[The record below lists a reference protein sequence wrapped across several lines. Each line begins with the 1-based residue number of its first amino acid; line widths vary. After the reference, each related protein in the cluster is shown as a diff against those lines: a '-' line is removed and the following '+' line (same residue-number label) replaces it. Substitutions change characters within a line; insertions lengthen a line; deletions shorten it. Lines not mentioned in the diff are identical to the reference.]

1 MTPKRFQRLLWLSL
15 AVPTALILIM
25 ASIVFFEVG
34 QLRMA
39 LDWVDHTDAVIA
51 ETRATQR
58 RIIDVES
65 GLRGYLLVG
74 RPEFLASAKHI
85 DGIDTQF
92 ARVEEM
98 VADNP
103 SQRQRLVDIY
113 AKYLKFQ
120 DYAKEMVRL
129 RDAKGDYAD
138 VQRNLEGKRLM
149 DDIRADFVTTLNVE
163 QQLRDT
169 RLKKATA
176 IDDEFKLSL
185 AGLSLALATTL
196 VLFSRFQLRN
206 LARQY
211 DSALRTTREREAQER
226 ERKQWFVT
234 LLRSVGDAVIAT
246 DAQGRITF
254 MNPSAEAATGWS
266 EEEARSQ
273 PLYNVFRIV
282 NESTRETVEN
292 PVDKIRRLNMVVGLA
307 NHTVLIRKD
316 GVELNID
323 DSGAPIRDDLGNMVG
338 IILVFRDIT
347 AQHQMERTLRTSE
360 KLALAGRITASVA
373 HEIHNPLDTVGN
385 LLHLIRLQD
394 GNQRTSEYAELAHQ
408 ELQRISQVTRSML
421 NLYRESESPVSVPL
435 ADILDSALSLLETQ
449 AKSKEARISRNLSPD
464 TVIEGFPAE
473 LRQVFTNLVHNA
485 LDAIPQGGRI
495 KIESSLPDGQ
505 NVCITVSDNGKG
517 IACQDLPRLFQPLF
531 TTKGQNGTGLG
542 LWVSKG
548 IIEKHGGIISVQ
560 TDSTLEQSW
569 TTFCVVLPRRFPAEA
584 IHRSMEAA

>member
-1 MTPKRFQRLLWLSL
+1 
-15 AVPTALILIM
+15 M

-34 QLRMA
+34 QLRKA

-65 GLRGYLLVG
+65 GLRGYLIVG
-74 RPEFLASAKHI
+74 RPEFLASARHLE
-85 DGIDTQF
+85 GIDAQF

-103 SQRQRLVDIY
+103 AQRQRLVNIY
-113 AKYLKFQ
+113 AKYLKFM
-120 DYAKEMVRL
+120 DYSKEMVRL
-129 RDAKGDYAD
+129 RDTNGDYANA
-138 VQRNLEGKRLM
+138 QRNLEGKQLM
-149 DDIRADFVTTLNVE
+149 DDIRADFVTALNVE
-163 QQLRDT
+163 QQLRDS
-169 RLKKATA
+169 RLSRATA

-226 ERKQWFVT
+226 ERKQWFLT

-273 PLYNVFRIV
+273 QLYNVFRIV
-282 NESTRETVEN
+282 NETTRETVEN
-292 PVDKIRRLNMVVGLA
+292 PVDKIRRLNMIVGLA

-316 GVELNID
+316 GAELNID

-347 AQHQMERTLRTSE
+347 AQYQMERTLRTTE
-360 KLALAGRITASVA
+360 KMALAGRITASVA

-394 GNQRTSEYAELAHQ
+394 GNQLTAEYAKLAHQ

-421 NLYRESESPVSVPL
+421 NLYRESESPVSIPL
-435 ADILDSALSLLETQ
+435 AEILDSALSLLEMQ
-449 AKSKEARISRNLSPD
+449 VKSKEARISRNLLSE
-464 TVIEGFPAE
+464 TQVEGFPAE

-495 KIESSLPDGQ
+495 RIESSLPDGQ
-505 NVCITVSDNGKG
+505 NVCITVSDNGTG
-517 IACQDLPRLFQPLF
+517 VAPEDIPRLFQPLF

-548 IIEKHGGIISVQ
+548 IIEKHGGSITVR
-560 TDSTLEQSW
+560 TDSSQGQNW
-569 TTFCVVLPRRFPAEA
+569 TTFSVILPRRFAAME
-584 IHRSMEAA
+584 IHSRGLEAA